1 MELKGSKTEEVLL
14 KAFSVEVGVSAR
26 YRYFAD
32 AARQAGLEQIAD
44 LFAATAMNEAEHARH
59 EFEFLGGAGDVVE
72 NLEQAIKGE
81 HLEATRF
88 YPEAAETAAAEGFT
102 DIADF
107 FRRMSK
113 VEARHEANY
122 LKLREGLEKGG
133 EFEGRTVGHSAVEM
147 AQVMLPNQ
155 ANPAGFVHGGE
166 LMKLMDNAAGVV
178 AARHCRTNI
187 VTGRVDD
194 IIFRSPVRVGSL
206 VIVRGRLTFT
216 SRSSMEVQV
225 RIEMESLLAGERVEA
240 LTAYVVMIAL
250 DAEGR
255 PTEVPPLII
264 ATEEEERLFSEGQAR
279 YQARKASAAGAG
291 Q

>member
-14 KAFSVEVGVSAR
+14 KAFAAEVRANAR
-26 YRYFAD
+26 YRYFSD
-32 AARQAGLEQIAD
+32 AAKQVSLKQIAD
-44 LFAATAMNEAEHARH
+44 LFAATAMNEAEHARY
-59 EFEFLGGAGDVVE
+59 EFEFLGGSGDVVE
-72 NLEQAIKGE
+72 NLEGAIKGE
-81 HLEATRF
+81 HAEATRF
-88 YPEAAETAAAEGFT
+88 YREAAETAEAEGFT
-102 DIADF
+102 EIADF
-107 FRRMSK
+107 FKRMRK
-113 VEARHEANY
+113 VEAKHEKNFRQILA
-122 LKLREGLEKGG
+122 GLEKGG

-187 VTGRVDD
+187 VTGRVED
-194 IIFRSPVRVGSL
+194 IVFHSPVRVGSL

-225 RIEMESLLAGERVEA
+225 RVEMEDLRSGDRIEA
-240 LTAYVVMIAL
+240 LTAYFVMVAL

-255 PTEVPPLII
+255 PTEVPSLIL
-264 ATEEEERLFSEGQAR
+264 ATEEEERFFNEGEAR
-279 YQARKASAAGAG
+279 YQVRKASS
-291 Q
+291 

>member
-14 KAFSVEVGVSAR
+14 KAFSAEVGVSAR

-32 AARQAGLEQIAD
+32 AARQAGLEQVAD
-44 LFAATAMNEAEHARH
+44 LFEATARNEAEHARH
-59 EFEFLGGAGDVVE
+59 EVEFLGGSGDVVE

-81 HLEATRF
+81 HAEATRF
-88 YPEAAETAAAEGFT
+88 YREAAETAAEEGFT
-102 DIADF
+102 EIAAF
-107 FRRMSK
+107 FKRMRK
-113 VEARHEANY
+113 VEAKHEKNFRQILA
-122 LKLREGLEKGG
+122 GLEKGG

-187 VTGRVDD
+187 VTGRVED
-194 IIFRSPVRVGSL
+194 IVFHSPVRVGSL

-225 RIEMESLLAGERVEA
+225 RVETEDLRNGDRVEA
-240 LTAYVVMIAL
+240 LTAYFVMVAL
-250 DAEGR
+250 DTEGR
-255 PTEVPPLII
+255 PTGVPSLIL
-264 ATEEEERLFSEGQAR
+264 ATEEEEKLFNEGQER
-279 YQARKASAAGAG
+279 YQARKASAQGAG
-291 Q
+291 R

>member
-1 MELKGSKTEEVLL
+1 MELKGSKTEDVLL
-14 KAFSVEVGVSAR
+14 KAFAAEVCVGAR

-44 LFAATAMNEAEHARH
+44 LFQATAMNEAEHARH
-59 EFEFLGGAGDVVE
+59 EFEFLGGSGDVVE
-72 NLEQAIKGE
+72 NLEEAIKGE
-81 HLEATRF
+81 HTEATRF
-88 YPEAAETAAAEGFT
+88 YREAAETAAEEGFT
-102 DIADF
+102 EIADF
-107 FRRMSK
+107 FNRMRK
-113 VEARHEANY
+113 VEARHEKNFRNILA
-122 LKLREGLEKGG
+122 GLEKGG

-187 VTGRVDD
+187 VTGRVED
-194 IIFRSPVRVGSL
+194 IVFHSPVRVGSL
-206 VIVRGRLTFT
+206 VIVRGKLTFT

-225 RIEMESLLAGERVEA
+225 RVEMEDLRYDERVEA
-240 LTAYVVMIAL
+240 LTAYFVMVAL

-255 PTEVPPLII
+255 PTTVPSLIL
-264 ATEEEERLFSEGQAR
+264 ATEEEERLFSEGKAR
-279 YQARKASAAGAG
+279 YEARKAATA

>member
-1 MELKGSKTEEVLL
+1 MEFKGSKTEEVLL
-14 KAFSVEVGVSAR
+14 KAFAAEVRVGAR
-26 YRYFAD
+26 YRYFAG

-59 EFEFLGGAGDVVE
+59 EFEFLGGSGDVVE
-72 NLEQAIKGE
+72 NLEEAIKGE
-81 HLEATRF
+81 HAEATRF
-88 YPEAAETAAAEGFT
+88 YKEAAETAAEDGFT
-102 DIADF
+102 EIADF
-107 FRRMSK
+107 FNRMRK
-113 VEARHEANY
+113 VEAKHEKNFRQILA
-122 LKLREGLEKGG
+122 GLEKGG

-187 VTGRVDD
+187 VTGRVED
-194 IIFRSPVRVGSL
+194 IVFRSPVRVGSL
-206 VIVRGRLTFT
+206 VIVHGKLTFT

-225 RIEMESLLAGERVEA
+225 RVETENILAGERFEA
-240 LTAYVVMIAL
+240 LTAYFVMVAL

-255 PTEVPPLII
+255 PTEVPSLVL

-279 YQARKASAAGAG
+279 YEARKASTTK
-291 Q
+291 

>member
-14 KAFSVEVGVSAR
+14 KAFSAEVGVSAR

-32 AARQAGLEQIAD
+32 VAMQAGLEQIAD

-72 NLEQAIKGE
+72 NLGRAIEGE

-102 DIADF
+102 EIADF
-107 FRRMSK
+107 FSRMSK

-122 LKLREGLEKGG
+122 RKLREGLEKGG
-133 EFEGRTVGHSAVEM
+133 EFEGRTVSHSAVEM

-194 IIFRSPVRVGSL
+194 IIFRTPVRVGSL
-206 VIVRGRLTFT
+206 VIVHGRLTFN

-225 RIEMESLLAGERVEA
+225 RIEMEDLLAGQKVEA
-240 LTAYVVMIAL
+240 LTAYVVMVAL
-250 DAEGR
+250 DAQGR
-255 PTEVPPLII
+255 PTAVPPLII
-264 ATEEEERLFSEGQAR
+264 ATEEEERLFSEGEAR
-279 YQARKASAAGAG
+279 YQARKASAAG
-291 Q
+291 